1 MDKKELVK
9 GLGGVF
15 SYLSSSQI
23 SFWEKFFIIGFVL
36 VYIISPID
44 LIPDIPVIGWL
55 DDIGVG
61 ALFMAYCAHRVNVL
75 EQREQQKDEKQII
88 GVTPTLTENNNHG
101 NAPTVFQ
108 KQKKGSDDSIFSKK
122 D

>member
-1 MDKKELVK
+1 MDKKEIVK

-15 SYLSSSQI
+15 AYLSSPKI
-23 SFWEKFFIIGFVL
+23 SFWEKFFITGFVL
-36 VYIISPID
+36 AYIISPID

-61 ALFMAYCAHRVNVL
+61 ALFMAYCAHRVNVI
-75 EQREQQKDEKQII
+75 EQREQKKDEKQII
-88 GVTPTLTENNNHG
+88 DVTPTLTKNSVQE

-108 KQKKGSDDSIFSKK
+108 KNKIKSEDSIFTEK

>member
-1 MDKKELVK
+1 MDKKEIVK

-15 SYLSSSQI
+15 TYLSSSKI
-23 SFWEKFFIIGFVL
+23 SFWEKFFITGLVL

-61 ALFMAYCAHRVNVL
+61 ALFMAYCAHRVNAV
-75 EQREQQKDEKQII
+75 EQQEQKKDEKQII
-88 GVTPTLTENNNHG
+88 DVTPTLTENNNRG

-108 KQKKGSDDSIFSKK
+108 KKEKGSDDSIFSKR